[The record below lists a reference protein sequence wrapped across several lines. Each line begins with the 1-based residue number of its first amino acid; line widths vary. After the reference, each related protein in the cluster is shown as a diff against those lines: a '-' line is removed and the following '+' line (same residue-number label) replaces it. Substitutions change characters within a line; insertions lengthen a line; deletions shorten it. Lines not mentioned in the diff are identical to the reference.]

1 VPEQTKNELLH
12 FFSHY
17 KDLEPGKW
25 VKVGEWAGKDVAEK
39 LIAEAIERYKH

>member
-1 VPEQTKNELLH
+1 MV

-25 VKVGEWAGKDVAEK
+25 VKMDDWGPAKAAEK
-39 LIAEAIERYKH
+39 EILAGIQRFLDNEKTT